1 VTASGPLERLQSL
14 HAATADDPR
23 LAPIACRPIALGWA
37 TVELDRAAVELG
49 AALDLPAARFV
60 EVDPTPALG
69 ARCRI
74 ARGVLP
80 TGMTLVLLEPN
91 TEGRLAASLARHGE
105 GPAAVWLA
113 VGDLP
118 AALAGLRSAGLA
130 TSVERPGPL
139 GAELL
144 LLDGPIDGPHRLVV
158 ERPGTIRA

>member
-1 VTASGPLERLQSL
+1 M
-14 HAATADDPR
+14 
-23 LAPIACRPIALGWA
+23 
-37 TVELDRAAVELG
+37 ELG
-49 AALDLPAARFV
+49 AALGLPAARFV

-69 ARCRI
+69 ARCRM

-130 TSVERPGPL
+130 TSVQRPGPL
-139 GAELL
+139 GAERLF
-144 LLDGPIDGPHRLVV
+144 LDGPMYGPHRLVV